1 MSEIGTTGETD
12 LDPLGIPMPQSM
24 GQQQDYPYTPGVR
37 DVYIDGKLTKYS
49 GPGVVD
55 ANDNFGLLDEA
66 GNPTYYDLRNDPTQL
81 YFALGEEQLSNLI
94 DILDRKNYRVDTGP
108 QVVSALTDL
117 METANI
123 MGRTWDVALRLIDQ
137 KFPDRAEQIAAPRYR
152 VSAKADIRTVANQV
166 AKQTLGREFTEQ
178 EAERFVQSY
187 QQAELGYQQARSGVI
202 EQPPAMDVAAQQFAQ
217 EVAPT
222 EANAYKYLGA
232 VDMLMKNLGAV

>member
-55 ANDNFGLLDEA
+55 ANGNFGLLDEA

-81 YFALGEEQLSNLI
+81 YFALGEEQLSSLI

-123 MGRTWDVALRLIDQ
+123 MGRTWDVALRTIDQ
-137 KFPDRAEQIAAPRYR
+137 KFPDQAEQIAAPRYR

-166 AKQTLGREFTEQ
+166 AKQTLGREFTAQ